1 MMKQLNDGKPL
12 RGFARELVQSKDGAL
27 AKRAAEAVLVAGDEG
42 KLLVDE
48 AGQACNKEGDAVEL
62 NEEEEDKNLKALETL
77 SHELSEHNSLVKGQ
91 LRELHKIVEQLATG
105 NGTMGVAGPKT
116 AVDSLCQELLAAATC
131 ARIAWRCSRPP
142 TSRSPSRAA
151 RASTLSRS
159 TPSAASTRSGR
170 HTERES
176 TSR

>member
-1 MMKQLNDGKPL
+1 MGRAPCLIANYLSREGKTHDQLNKALQNLGRATSSEDKEFHAVMKQLNDGKPL

-62 NEEEEDKNLKALETL
+62 NEEEDDKNLKALETL

-116 AVDSLCQELLAAATC
+116 AVDSRQLLQRVRKKQVMKA
-131 ARIAWRCSRPP
+131 
-142 TSRSPSRAA
+142 
-151 RASTLSRS
+151 
-159 TPSAASTRSGR
+159 
-170 HTERES
+170 
-176 TSR
+176 